1 MASEFHFSPRPNRAH
16 EIHWRPWGPQA
27 FQEAQQQEKPVLLGI
42 SAVWCHWCHVMDE
55 TSYSDDQVIRMI
67 DERFIPV
74 RVDND
79 QRPDINARYNMGGWP
94 TTAFLTPEGEVLA
107 GMTYVAPE
115 QFLQALE
122 QISTHYRENRDE
134 IGQKMAE
141 LRDQR
146 QRAVA
151 EMGGQGEI
159 SDQVLQDVLSAIGD
173 VYDPVHGGFGTQPKF
188 PHLDTIDLLLYAH
201 LRRDDPDLLHM
212 ARKTLERMAG
222 GGVFDEVW
230 GGFFRY
236 ATNRDWSV
244 PHFEKMLEDNAGL
257 LRNVL
262 RLFRITGEQDHAKVA
277 NSVIEYLDTWLS
289 DPDTGAFY
297 GSQDADEEF
306 YALDAEARAK
316 REAPYVDKTIYT
328 SWNAMAASAYLEA
341 SWILDRPELSERA
354 LRTLDFLWERVHVA
368 GEGMYRYHDGEPKQ
382 SGLLGDQALTAL
394 ALLDA
399 YEVAGEPAYID
410 RALELAGLLEERFA
424 DADGGGFFDV
434 WESHDSLGRLDTR
447 QKPLSENASCAQ
459 LFLRL
464 ERHTHD
470 RRFGEVAGRTLAQYV
485 GQQERMGHFAAAY
498 AGVADRYLHP
508 QADVTLVGALS
519 SLAELHQAA
528 LRLDVPD
535 RSVQLLDPER
545 DRERLAALSLPA
557 EPAPAAYVCY
567 GTMCSAPV
575 RTVQELKE
583 AVEQMRQQADA
594 ARPGELTAVAEVDP
608 ETAD

>member
-1 MASEFHFSPRPNRAH
+1 M
-16 EIHWRPWGPQA
+16 
-27 FQEAQQQEKPVLLGI
+27 V
-42 SAVWCHWCHVMDE
+42 
-55 TSYSDDQVIRMI
+55 
-67 DERFIPV
+67 
-74 RVDND
+74 
-79 QRPDINARYNMGGWP
+79 
-94 TTAFLTPEGEVLA
+94 GE
-107 GMTYVAPE
+107 
-115 QFLQALE
+115 
-122 QISTHYRENRDE
+122 
-134 IGQKMAE
+134 
-141 LRDQR
+141 
-146 QRAVA
+146 
-151 EMGGQGEI
+151 
-159 SDQVLQDVLSAIGD
+159 
-173 VYDPVHGGFGTQPKF
+173 
-188 PHLDTIDLLLYAH
+188 
-201 LRRDDPDLLHM
+201 
-212 ARKTLERMAG
+212 
-222 GGVFDEVW
+222 
-230 GGFFRY
+230 
-236 ATNRDWSV
+236 
-244 PHFEKMLEDNAGL
+244 
-257 LRNVL
+257 
-262 RLFRITGEQDHAKVA
+262 
-277 NSVIEYLDTWLS
+277 
-289 DPDTGAFY
+289 
-297 GSQDADEEF
+297 
-306 YALDAEARAK
+306 DAEAA
-316 REAPYVDKTIYT
+316 E
-328 SWNAMAASAYLEA
+328 
-341 SWILDRPELSERA
+341 DRQ
-354 LRTLDFLWERVHVA
+354 
-368 GEGMYRYHDGEPKQ
+368 PKQ

-447 QKPLSENASCAQ
+447 QKPLSENAYCAQ

-464 ERHTHD
+464 ERYTHD

-508 QADVTLVGALS
+508 QADVKLVGVPS

-575 RTVQELKE
+575 RTVRELKD